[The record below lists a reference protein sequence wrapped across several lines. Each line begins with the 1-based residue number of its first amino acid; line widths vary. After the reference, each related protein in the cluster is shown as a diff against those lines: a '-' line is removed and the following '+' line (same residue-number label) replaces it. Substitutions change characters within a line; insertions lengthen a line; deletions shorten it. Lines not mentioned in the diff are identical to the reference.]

1 MKLLHSF
8 RLLLV
13 PESGPVVHRDF
24 RCTRAR
30 RALRAVRKQLVGIKA
45 VHVVKDGQYVRTV
58 DLRRKAS

>member
-1 MKLLHSF
+1 MTILHDF

-13 PESGPVVHRDF
+13 PESGPVVERRHRV
-24 RCTRAR
+24 TRAR

>member
-1 MKLLHSF
+1 MRPLHNF

-30 RALRAVRKQLVGIKA
+30 RALRAVQKQLVGIKA

>member
-1 MKLLHSF
+1 MKLLHDF
-8 RLLLV
+8 RLHLV
-13 PESGPVVHRDF
+13 PESGPIVTRDF